1 MLTRFRRVIRI
12 LNSKKLTQ
20 RGIRPRPVESRFGGF
35 FLLPGVKYGPEGH
48 IFGLKFEKFCE
59 FLAKIENILTR
70 WSGTEVGS
78 IYEKSGSKKSRWTVP

>member
-1 MLTRFRRVIRI
+1 MVSDPAPWSHVLAD
-12 LNSKKLTQ
+12 
-20 RGIRPRPVESRFGGF
+20 F

-48 IFGLKFEKFCE
+48 IFGLKIRIFFSE